1 MSLTMGQLFKKFE
14 QFEQKPV
21 VLYLETLNTLIS
33 M

>member
-1 MSLTMGQLFKKFE
+1 MGQLFKKFE
-14 QFEQKPV
+14 QFEQRPG